1 MQPARAHD
9 ISVEAIEHM
18 LASRLETLVRELLP
32 DGERRGAEWVALN
45 PGRADARLGSL
56 SVNVH
61 TGRWADFAADKRGSR
76 TMPCLSLVATFATE
90 GRWKTEGPSRPGA
103 IRWAR
108 DWLGLTDRNAPR
120 ARVQAIEE
128 EAAKAL
134 AKRTKELK
142 LAAEKKRCAAQ
153 AMWLAAKPLDGHDP
167 ASLYLAARGI
177 DVHALGEIPGALRWS
192 HEVRHY
198 TAQDEYTDETGMLAA
213 MHLEGAPNGFAA
225 VHRTFLRQE
234 RGGRWWKAFGKDS
247 KTILGPKAGAT
258 IRLAKG
264 YSAKPLARAPEGERV
279 LVSEGIENALSAAIV
294 MPAARVLAAGTLENI
309 AKIALPKQIATVG
322 VCADNDKPDGEAA
335 RALDRATE
343 RLAERGYD
351 IEILRAPPGFKDFN
365 AVLMGERQA
374 A

>member
-1 MQPARAHD
+1 MQQARAHD

-18 LASRLETLVRELLP
+18 LASRIETLVRELLP
-32 DGERRGAEWVALN
+32 DGEKRGAEWVALN
-45 PGRADARLGSL
+45 PGRSDTRLGSL
-56 SVNVH
+56 SVNLH
-61 TGRWADFAADKRGSR
+61 TGRWADFAADKKGSR
-76 TMPCLSLVATFATE
+76 SFPCLSLVATFATE

-134 AKRTKELK
+134 AKRQKELK
-142 LAAEKKRCAAQ
+142 AAAEKKRCAAQ

-167 ASLYLAARGI
+167 ASLYLAARAI
-177 DVHALGEIPGALRWS
+177 DVHSLGEIPGALRWAPD
-192 HEVRHY
+192 VRHY
-198 TAQDEYTDETGMLAA
+198 TAENEYTEEVALLAA
-213 MHLEGAPNGFAA
+213 MHLEGAPGGFAA
-225 VHRTFLRQE
+225 VHRTFLR
-234 RGGRWWKAFGKDS
+234 RDPGGRWWKAFGGDS
-247 KTILGPKAGAT
+247 KTILGPKSGAS

-264 YSAKPLARAPEGERV
+264 HSDKPLARAPEGERV

-309 AKIALPKQIATVG
+309 AKVALPAQIHTVG

-335 RALDRATE
+335 RALDRTVD
-343 RLAERGYD
+343 RLAGRGFD
-351 IEILRAPPGFKDFN
+351 IDILRAPIGFKDFN
-365 AVLMGERQA
+365 AVLMGERS
-374 A
+374 